1 MTICVGHIP
10 VCSSLCHLPY
20 ELGEEFNGIQ
30 DLSELRWEPK
40 RPIFRANPL
49 PGSSQCL
56 AESAESWSM
65 IESDYGGNSLRA
77 NDRSDRW
84 WGKSSRWDMYITHL
98 WSFMYLWWKL
108 FPNMAGV
115 LTVQLQ
121 EVWILVI
128 PAAAITHMKDC
139 FHPEGCVIGAS
150 RGDLPNWDATI
161 KFSAANATPKLDSST
176 WTVYGPQHGHSL
188 CLTKWWNHQL
198 APILSCGW
206 SFSWPNHIARG
217 RIIIRVL
224 PALRWKMLKIIVM
237 IIRLH

>member
-98 WSFMYLWWKL
+98 WSFMYLWWSVDSSDTSCCNHPHERL
-108 FPNMAGV
+108 FPPWRMCHWRISRKFAKLGCDHQVFCCKCNSQTRFIYMNSLWPTTWSQPVLDQMMKPPAG
-115 LTVQLQ
+115 TD
-121 EVWILVI
+121 
-128 PAAAITHMKDC
+128 T
-139 FHPEGCVIGAS
+139 
-150 RGDLPNWDATI
+150 
-161 KFSAANATPKLDSST
+161 
-176 WTVYGPQHGHSL
+176 
-188 CLTKWWNHQL
+188 
-198 APILSCGW
+198 
-206 SFSWPNHIARG
+206 
-217 RIIIRVL
+217 
-224 PALRWKMLKIIVM
+224 
-237 IIRLH
+237 

>member
-1 MTICVGHIP
+1 
-10 VCSSLCHLPY
+10 
-20 ELGEEFNGIQ
+20 
-30 DLSELRWEPK
+30 
-40 RPIFRANPL
+40 
-49 PGSSQCL
+49 
-56 AESAESWSM
+56 
-65 IESDYGGNSLRA
+65 
-77 NDRSDRW
+77 
-84 WGKSSRWDMYITHL
+84 
-98 WSFMYLWWKL
+98 
-108 FPNMAGV
+108 
-115 LTVQLQ
+115 
-121 EVWILVI
+121 
-128 PAAAITHMKDC
+128 
-139 FHPEGCVIGAS
+139 
-150 RGDLPNWDATI
+150 LPNWDATI